1 MIYFSPDYSKMSIL
15 TDTAK
20 SACTEHRQHHICH
33 SEKTLEGVG
42 NFNINIKTMSVV
54 YIYMYIYIHKC

>member
-54 YIYMYIYIHKC
+54 YI